1 MESVLALVSQLQVF
15 AFVMVIVISNIYYLL
30 TFYFGP
36 WCNGSTIDFG
46 SISLGSNPNGPTT
59 IFIHFYIFV
68 SNSFYTVVNCF
79 I

>member
-1 MESVLALVSQLQVF
+1 MESVLVLVSQLQVF

-30 TFYFGP
+30 AFYFGP

-59 IFIHFYIFV
+59 NNLKHQLDW
-68 SNSFYTVVNCF
+68 CW
-79 I
+79 